1 MWPLMKVIYG
11 RQQDDVRARLYQQI
25 GQDYQANPQAQFIC
39 LVPNHIKFN
48 SEVQILTALGERDPQ
63 LSASGIIASSRL
75 QILSFSRL
83 LWYFLRDDPYYNQP
97 QLSAATQAML
107 LSDLLNAHQ
116 KELPIFFG
124 ERRRVGFLEQLG
136 QQLTELSQGDF
147 TVAELTTITQQIGL
161 QDVPASTTAK
171 LAELTFI
178 YDHYQTEIS
187 QKFVTNEQLLAY
199 LIEQVK
205 QRQFKQYFIYLT
217 GFSHF
222 NQQQLALIKALA
234 QQQAQIILTLYL
246 PTADHD
252 AAENYYFHSSYQT
265 LAQLGIQ
272 DLADLPAENRLPAT
286 KSRLSPELAAVEDFW
301 IASTNGTALPAA
313 TKLAYESNL
322 QVWQATSI
330 TSEIRAVANYIR
342 ELVALQHYRYR
353 DFLVVA
359 DDLSQYTATIEAL
372 FRQNEIAYFNDL
384 QTPMANH
391 PFVVFM
397 RSLLQL
403 SQGNFQL
410 TDLFT
415 WLRTELLQPTDLATA
430 DFREQLDLLENY
442 AIAYGI
448 RPEQWFKTKPW
459 HFQGPYQK
467 VAAADADLTPLQQDQ
482 LAAIESLHQFVAQT
496 LGQWRQQVSQLT
508 TGREFATALYQFLAQ
523 WGVLQQLQQ
532 WEQASLAAHDLV
544 LAQRPQ
550 QTYQAFI
557 DLLDDYVTVWGE
569 RSFDLPLFTDLLNA
583 GFDNTE
589 FAQIPATLDA
599 VLVSEMGMVQN
610 QDHRITI
617 VLGATRENMPQQR
630 QSQQLIDDQE
640 RVLINQVTD
649 QTAGPQLQPTTA
661 ESAVDLPL
669 QYGAVFFSGSERL
682 IFTYPSTNSAGDS
695 NELSP
700 YVQRIQDYFQLGQP
714 TLMREYPPLMAA
726 NQAQQVLGFAASKRA
741 VSGQVLLLARQL
753 KDQGQTLPAA
763 WQWVV
768 AGLTSGPD
776 QAFYRWL
783 QTSLDYRNQP
793 VNLTPE
799 NVTGLYGQH
808 LYSSVSQLETYYRN
822 PYEYFL
828 QFGLKLRPRQLYQL
842 NSADTGTFFHDYLD
856 HFIKTVTQQQLKL
869 ATLTPNELAAL
880 NQQITSELLAAA
892 PYQMLNGPG
901 QMHYYARRLTKTSAF
916 MTQVISEQAK
926 HTIFQPFK
934 TEVQFGVIAGQ
945 SGLTGIEIALPN
957 QEKLS
962 VRGKIDRIDLA
973 QIGND
978 RYYQVIDYKSGQKKF
993 DYTLAYYG
1001 LSLQLL
1007 TYLQSVANNLPQLN
1021 LTKTQPAGAFYLHL
1035 GDTPVKYQNQMNIL
1049 QEILDQHRYQG
1060 LLVDAADGQAS
1071 SDYLGAIDPQAIE
1084 QKSWLYPINYLKS
1097 KQTYKMATN
1106 NVGIT
1111 PTELQQLLQHN
1122 QQLLTQAAT
1131 EIFSGKLS
1139 LAPYRLSSKETGLQ
1153 YSDFKTVMMFDA
1165 MLPENRYRQ
1174 LNSLDKKAVF
1184 TKLKEEQQHD

>member
-1 MWPLMKVIYG
+1 M
-11 RQQDDVRARLYQQI
+11 
-25 GQDYQANPQAQFIC
+25 
-39 LVPNHIKFN
+39 
-48 SEVQILTALGERDPQ
+48 
-63 LSASGIIASSRL
+63 
-75 QILSFSRL
+75 
-83 LWYFLRDDPYYNQP
+83 
-97 QLSAATQAML
+97 
-107 LSDLLNAHQ
+107 
-116 KELPIFFG
+116 
-124 ERRRVGFLEQLG
+124 EQLG

-147 TVAELTTITQQIGL
+147 TVAELTMITQQLGL

-187 QKFVTNEQLLAY
+187 QNFVTNEQLLAY
-199 LIEQVK
+199 LIAQVK

-222 NQQQLALIKALA
+222 NQQQLTLIKALA
-234 QQQAQIILTLYL
+234 QQQAQIYLTLYL
-246 PTADHD
+246 PMTDQNSAT
-252 AAENYYFHSSYQT
+252 NYYFHSSYQT
-265 LAQLGIQ
+265 LAQLGVS
-272 DLADLPAENRLPAT
+272 DFAALATDERLPAT
-286 KSRLSPELAAVEDFW
+286 KSRLSPELAAVENFW
-301 IASTNGTALPAA
+301 ISSTNGTTLPEAP
-313 TKLAYESNL
+313 KLAHPGNL

-330 TSEIRAVANYIR
+330 TSEVRAVANYIR
-342 ELVALQHYRYR
+342 ELVALQHYRFR

-372 FRQNEIAYFNDL
+372 FRQNDIAYFNDL

-410 TDLFT
+410 TDLFA
-415 WLRTELLQPTDLATA
+415 WLRTELLLPESLTAA

-448 RPEQWFKTKPW
+448 RPEQWFKTNPW

-467 VAAADADLTPLQQDQ
+467 VAAADVDLTPLQQNQ
-482 LAAIESLHQFVAQT
+482 LAAIEGLHQFVAQS
-496 LGQWRQQVSQLT
+496 LGQWRQQVKALT
-508 TGREFATALYQFLAQ
+508 TGREFATGLYQFLEH
-523 WGVLQQLQQ
+523 WGVLRQLQQ
-532 WEQASLAAHDLV
+532 WEQASIASHNLV

-550 QTYQAFI
+550 QTYQAFV

-569 RSFDLPLFTDLLNA
+569 RAFDLSLFTDLLNA

-599 VLVSEMGMVQN
+599 VLISEMGMVQN

-630 QSQQLIDDQE
+630 QAQQLIDDQE
-640 RVLINQVTD
+640 RALINQVTD

-669 QYGAVFFSGSERL
+669 QYGTVFFSGSERL
-682 IFTYPSTNSAGDS
+682 IFTYPSTDS
-695 NELSP
+695 SGANNEISP
-700 YVQRIQDYFQLGQP
+700 YVQRIQQYFKLGEP
-714 TLMREYPPLMAA
+714 TLMREYPPLVAA
-726 NQAQQVLGFAASKRA
+726 NQAQEILGFAASKRA

-753 KDQGQTLPAA
+753 QDQGQTLPTP

-776 QAFYRWL
+776 QVFYRWL
-783 QTSLDYRNQP
+783 QTSLNYRNQP
-793 VNLTPE
+793 VDLSPE

-856 HFIKTVTQQQLKL
+856 HFIKTIAQQQLNLAKL
-869 ATLTPNELAAL
+869 SGEQLTAL
-880 NQQITSELLAAA
+880 NQQITTELLASA

-945 SGLTGIEIALPN
+945 AGLTGIEIALPN
-957 QEKLS
+957 QTKLS

-973 QIGND
+973 KIGQEQ
-978 RYYQVIDYKSGQKKF
+978 YYQVIDYKSGQKKF

-1007 TYLQSVANNLPQLN
+1007 TYLQSVANNLHQLDLN
-1021 LTKTQPAGAFYLHL
+1021 QTQPAGAFYLHI
-1035 GDTPVKYQNQMNIL
+1035 GDTPVKYQSQMNVL

-1060 LLVDAADGQAS
+1060 LLVDAADSDAS
-1071 SDYLGAIDPQAIE
+1071 SDYLGALDPQAIE

-1111 PTELQQLLQHN
+1111 PTELEQLLQHN
-1122 QQLLTQAAT
+1122 QHLLRQAAT
-1131 EIFSGKLS
+1131 DIFAGKLS
-1139 LAPYRLSSKETGLQ
+1139 LAPYRLSNKETGLQ
-1153 YSDFKTVMMFDA
+1153 YSDFKTIMMFDA

-1174 LNSLDKKAVF
+1174 LTSLDKKDVF
-1184 TKLKEEQQHD
+1184 TKLQEEQQDD

>member
-1 MWPLMKVIYG
+1 MKVIYG
-11 RQQDDVRARLYQQI
+11 RQQDDVRAQLYQQI
-25 GQDYQANPQAQFIC
+25 GQDYQANPQANFIC

-48 SEVQILTALGERDPQ
+48 SEVQILTALGTSDPQ
-63 LSASGIIASSRL
+63 LSASGMIASSRL

-83 LWYFLRDDPYYNQP
+83 LWYFLRDDPMYNRP

-116 KELPIFFG
+116 TELPIFFG

-147 TVAELTTITQQIGL
+147 TVAELTMITQQLGL

-187 QKFVTNEQLLAY
+187 QNFVTNEQLLAY
-199 LIEQVK
+199 LIAQVK

-222 NQQQLALIKALA
+222 NQQQLTLINALA
-234 QQQAQIILTLYL
+234 QQQAQIYLTLYL
-246 PTADHD
+246 PMTDQNSAT
-252 AAENYYFHSSYQT
+252 NYYFHSSYQT
-265 LAQLGIQ
+265 LAQLGVS
-272 DLADLPAENRLPAT
+272 DFAALATDERLPAT
-286 KSRLSPELAAVEDFW
+286 KSRLSPELAAVENFW
-301 IASTNGTALPAA
+301 IASTNGTTLPEAP
-313 TKLAYESNL
+313 KLAHPGNL

-330 TSEIRAVANYIR
+330 TSEVRAVANYIR
-342 ELVALQHYRYR
+342 ELVALQHYRFR

-372 FRQNEIAYFNDL
+372 FRQNDIAYFNDL

-410 TDLFT
+410 TDLFA
-415 WLRTELLQPTDLATA
+415 WLRTELLLPESLTAA

-448 RPEQWFKTKPW
+448 RPEQWFKTNPW

-467 VAAADADLTPLQQDQ
+467 VAAADVDLTPLQQNQ
-482 LAAIESLHQFVAQT
+482 LAAIEGLHQFVAQS
-496 LGQWRQQVSQLT
+496 LGQWRQQVKALT
-508 TGREFATALYQFLAQ
+508 TGREFATGLYQFLEH
-523 WGVLQQLQQ
+523 WGVLRQLQQ
-532 WEQASLAAHDLV
+532 WEQASIASHNLV

-550 QTYQAFI
+550 QTYQAFV

-569 RSFDLPLFTDLLNA
+569 RAFDLSLFTDLLNA

-599 VLVSEMGMVQN
+599 VLISEMGMVQN

-630 QSQQLIDDQE
+630 QAQQLIDDQE
-640 RVLINQVTD
+640 RALINQVTD

-669 QYGAVFFSGSERL
+669 QYGTVFFSGSERL
-682 IFTYPSTNSAGDS
+682 IFTYPSTDS
-695 NELSP
+695 SGANNEISP
-700 YVQRIQDYFQLGQP
+700 YVQRIQQYFKLGEP
-714 TLMREYPPLMAA
+714 TLMREYPPLVAA
-726 NQAQQVLGFAASKRA
+726 NQAQEILGFAASKRA

-753 KDQGQTLPAA
+753 QDQGQTLPTP

-776 QAFYRWL
+776 QVFYRWL
-783 QTSLDYRNQP
+783 QTSLNYRNQP
-793 VNLTPE
+793 VDLSPE

-856 HFIKTVTQQQLKL
+856 HFIKTIAQQQLNLAKL
-869 ATLTPNELAAL
+869 SGEQLTAL
-880 NQQITSELLAAA
+880 NQQITTELLASA

-945 SGLTGIEIALPN
+945 AGLTGIEIALPN
-957 QEKLS
+957 QTKLS

-973 QIGND
+973 KIGQEQ
-978 RYYQVIDYKSGQKKF
+978 YYQVIDYKSGQKKF

-1007 TYLQSVANNLPQLN
+1007 TYLQSVANNLHQLDLN
-1021 LTKTQPAGAFYLHL
+1021 QTQPAGAFYLHI
-1035 GDTPVKYQNQMNIL
+1035 GDTPVKYQSQMNVL

-1060 LLVDAADGQAS
+1060 LLVDAADSDAS
-1071 SDYLGAIDPQAIE
+1071 SDYLGALDPQAIE

-1111 PTELQQLLQHN
+1111 TTELEQLLQHN
-1122 QQLLTQAAT
+1122 QHLLRQAAT
-1131 EIFSGKLS
+1131 DIFAGKLS
-1139 LAPYRLSSKETGLQ
+1139 LAPYRLSNKETGLQ
-1153 YSDFKTVMMFDA
+1153 YSDFKTIMMFDA

-1174 LNSLDKKAVF
+1174 LTSLDKKDVF
-1184 TKLKEEQQHD
+1184 TKLQEEQQDD